1 MGDGD
6 SWSGLLT
13 IGTIAAPSEPVSHP
27 TLTKTGPYQ
36 AVICSFCLLLIA
48 GGCGQ
53 KPAPLPSTSNKPTP
67 YFKTPF
73 QDESEFIVET
83 VLANLTEMIVYA
95 RQASKGEI
103 KVSVDAAEKPESTFG
118 TPVYLVEVLPGPA
131 AAFKTQLQVNGP
143 IWSPAIYEQFAA
155 KIAQHVGLA
164 RRAATQPTALPPL
177 AEKLLDFTP
186 TVLEAEN
193 QRLSKLLNGDFTSP
207 DLHEQAALLLGALA
221 LREFSYEFYDIRS
234 ILCRITSHLA
244 FANLI
249 RGQPRY
255 SQDGLIAD
263 AVLCGLMN
271 NQAAALEKIKAI
283 DQAIPAAPE
292 WCRALR
298 ARITC
303 DYRELDKQTQRAGIE
318 RVMYFYAMTKAIGG
332 DAARKKLDGATFSSA
347 ADFSRIAHGPSYY
360 SVGFGHELLK
370 VALTLELAEAAAAYK
385 AFHGTELKTENLV
398 AALNHLPQRSISK
411 DGIRIIDWGTWAL
424 FLQRHLCM
432 CIAANFDFIDGDWG
446 VPEHA
451 KKFSAQSKAIFGG
464 LKFYPLVGR
473 ATCTDEQS
481 YRTSVNAGWR
491 ITIETPH
498 LVPPTAFNRLFQKSR
513 VAPLYLPTSNP
524 HVNEWHK
531 HNPPPG
537 TAYDPVPRMDHP
549 SLTGRKDM
557 PQLMDKLHQLAPY
570 DGRLTYHLIR
580 IKYQNS
586 LTYEQASELYA
597 PLLDYSS
604 RCLHAVACRAEY
616 RQRDCEAL
624 LTRAVAMDTSFYAA
638 LGEHYLYYDQHDKA
652 IKAFEKMVELD
663 SDTVAGVDN
672 APWMV
677 RYFFDHGMKDK
688 AAAIADLGAEVYSYS
703 GLRAKVLCLE
713 LSGKY
718 DEALTWCKKIDERY
732 EEKNEVAAFY
742 ARYKAATRSS
752 KYDTVAVQSLKTLFP
767 MGVERVTL
775 NHFKTKP
782 TRGVLLNGNSVLSRK
797 AGLAKGDIIVAL
809 YGIRVHNFAQY
820 EYARKATNEPE
831 MQLIVWKPIGGYVE
845 VKASP
850 PDHRFEVE
858 MGNYPK

>member
-1 MGDGD
+1 
-6 SWSGLLT
+6 
-13 IGTIAAPSEPVSHP
+13 
-27 TLTKTGPYQ
+27 
-36 AVICSFCLLLIA
+36 LIV
-48 GGCGQ
+48 GCGQ
-53 KPAPLPSTSNKPTP
+53 KPAPVVTTNSKPVP

-83 VLANLTEMIVYA
+83 ILGDLAAMIVYTKTPRA
-95 RQASKGEI
+95 ELKLT
-103 KVSVDAAEKPESTFG
+103 VDATEKPESTFG
-118 TPVYLVEVLPGPA
+118 APVYLVEVLPRTAP
-131 AAFKTQLQVNGP
+131 AFKTDVKVNGP
-143 IWSPAIYEQFAA
+143 IWSPAIYEQFVA
-155 KIAQHVGLA
+155 KFGAHVGWA
-164 RRAATQPTALPPL
+164 RPASVQPSAVPAL
-177 AEKLLDFTP
+177 AERLLDFTP
-186 TVLEAEN
+186 VVLETEN
-193 QRLSKLLNGDFTSP
+193 QRLSKLLTENFGNP
-207 DLHEQAALLLGALA
+207 DLHEQAALLLGTMA
-221 LREFSYEFYDIRS
+221 LREFSRDFYDIRS

-249 RGQPRY
+249 RGQVRH

-263 AVLCGLMN
+263 AVLYVLMN
-271 NQAAALEKIKAI
+271 NQSAALKKTKAI
-283 DQAIPAAPE
+283 DQATDAASA

-303 DYRELDKQTQRAGIE
+303 DYRELDKQTQRTGIE
-318 RVMYFYAMTKAIGG
+318 KVMHFYAVAEAIGA
-332 DAARKKLDGATFSSA
+332 DAARKKLDGATFGSA
-347 ADFSRIAHGPSYY
+347 ADFSRIAHGPSA

-370 VALTLELAEAAAAYK
+370 VALPLELAEAAAVYK
-385 AFHGTELKTENLV
+385 TFHGTELKAEKLV

-432 CIAANFDFIDGDWG
+432 SIVSNFDFIDKDWA

-451 KKFSAQSKAIFGG
+451 KKFSAQSKSVFGS
-464 LKFYPLVGR
+464 LKFYPFVGR
-473 ATCTDEQS
+473 GTCTDEQS
-481 YRTSVNAGWR
+481 YRSSVDAGSR

-498 LVPPTAFNRLFQKSR
+498 LVGPAVFNRLFQKSL
-513 VAPLYLPTSNP
+513 VAPLYLPNSNP

-537 TAYDPVPRMDHP
+537 TAYNPVPRMHQP

-570 DGRLTYHLIR
+570 DARLTDHLIR
-580 IKYQNS
+580 IKYHNS
-586 LTYEQASELYA
+586 LTYEQANELYA

-604 RCLHAVACRAEY
+604 HSLYSVARRAAY
-616 RQRDCEAL
+616 RQNDCEAL
-624 LTRAVAMDTSFYAA
+624 LTRAVAMDTSFYAT
-638 LGEHYLYYDQHDKA
+638 LGEHYLCYDQHDKA

-703 GLRAKVLCLE
+703 GLRAKVLYLE

-718 DEALTWCKKIDERY
+718 DEALAWCKKIEERY
-732 EEKNEVAAFY
+732 SAKNEVAAFY
-742 ARYKAATRSS
+742 ARYKAATGSS
-752 KYDTVAVQSLKTLFP
+752 KYDTIAAQSLKTLFP
-767 MGVERVTL
+767 MGIERVTL
-775 NHFKTKP
+775 NHFKAKP
-782 TRGVLLNGNSVLSRK
+782 TRGVLINENSVLSRK

-820 EYARKATNEPE
+820 HYACKVTNDPE
-831 MQLIVWKPIGGYVE
+831 MQLIVWKPIGEYVQ

-858 MGNYPK
+858 MRNYPEK